1 MHFAMKPST
10 HPIPPMMF
18 RVATFLL
25 LIAFWSPAHA
35 AEKPQ
40 GPNVVI
46 FLADDQGWGDLS
58 FNGNTMLRTPHID
71 SIARSGA
78 SFDRFFVCPV
88 CSPTRAE
95 FFTGRYHPR
104 TGVSGVST
112 GQERLNLNERTL
124 ADAFKA
130 AGYAT
135 GAFGKWHNGSQWP
148 YHPNARGFD
157 EYYGFTSG
165 HWGEYF
171 DPPLDHNGHDV
182 RGSGYIADDFTTH
195 AIQFIETNRHRPFLC
210 YVPFNTPHSPWGVPK
225 EDWERFRGSEVSQR
239 GNAPAAEN
247 LDETR
252 CVLAMT
258 ENLDRNV
265 GRVLARLDQLGLT
278 TNTIVV
284 YFSDNGPNTA
294 RWNGG
299 MKGRKGT
306 TDEGGV
312 RSPLFIRW
320 PGKIPSG
327 SKLTGISGAID
338 LMPTLCALAS
348 VPRSTAL
355 PIDGLDL
362 SKQLLEGSG
371 ALPDRRI
378 FSHWNNN
385 VSVRTAKHRMDTK
398 GALFDM
404 EKDPNQKHDVSA
416 ENHAVAEE
424 LRTAMSD
431 WRRDVLGPARVQDAR
446 PLPVGY
452 REFPIT
458 PLPARDGVSHG
469 TVRRSATAPNSSYF
483 VNWTTKEDSITW
495 DIEVATAGVYDVVI
509 DYTCPIA
516 DAGSRVELRFGD
528 SAITGTVAP
537 GWDPPL
543 HTNQDTIPRPVGE
556 SRMKDFKALNF
567 GAITLKP
574 GRGPLTLKA
583 LEIPGTSVMDVRR
596 LKLTLR

>member
-1 MHFAMKPST
+1 MNT
-10 HPIPPMMF
+10 
-18 RVATFLL
+18 R
-25 LIAFWSPAHA
+25 LILVLIVLASCIANG
-35 AEKPQ
+35 AETQPRPR
-40 GPNVVI
+40 PNIVV
-46 FLADDQGWGDLS
+46 FLADDQGWGDLGI
-58 FNGNTMLRTPHID
+58 NGNTMLHTPHID

-78 SFDRFFVCPV
+78 TFDRFFVCPV

-112 GQERLNLNERTL
+112 GQERLNLTERTI

-171 DPPLDHNGHDV
+171 APPLDHNGRDV
-182 RGSGYIADDFTTH
+182 RGTGYIADDFTTH

-210 YVPFNTPHSPWGVPK
+210 YIPFNTPHSPWAAPK
-225 EDWERFRGSEVSQR
+225 EDWARFRDKEITQR
-239 GNAPAAEN
+239 GSAPQPEKD
-247 LDETR
+247 DETR

-284 YFSDNGPNTA
+284 YFSDNGPNTP
-294 RWNGG
+294 RWNDG

-306 TDEGGV
+306 TEEGGV
-312 RSPLFIRW
+312 RSPLFVRW

-327 SKLTGISGAID
+327 AKLTGISGAID

-362 SKQLLEGSG
+362 SKQLLAGSG
-371 ALPDRRI
+371 GLPDRRI

-385 VSVRTAKHRMDTK
+385 VSVRTAKYRMDTK

-404 EKDPNQKHDVSA
+404 EKDPDQKRDVA
-416 ENHAVAEE
+416 TENPAIAEE
-424 LRTAMSD
+424 LRTAMAD
-431 WRRDVLGPARVQDAR
+431 WRREVLGPVRAPDSR

-458 PLPARDGVSHG
+458 PLPARDGVPHG
-469 TVRRSATAPNSSYF
+469 TVRRSANAPNSSYF
-483 VNWTTKEDSITW
+483 VNWKTKEDSITW

-509 DYTCPIA
+509 DYTCPLA
-516 DAGSRVELRFGD
+516 DAGSKVELRLGD

-537 GWDPPL
+537 GWDPPI

-556 SRMKDFKALNF
+556 SRMKDFRPLAL
-567 GAITLKP
+567 GAITLAK
-574 GRGPLTLKA
+574 GRGQLTLRA
-583 LEIPGTSVMDVRR
+583 LEIPGNTVMEVRR
-596 LKLTLR
+596 VKLTLR

>member
-1 MHFAMKPST
+1 MHFALKPST
-10 HPIPPMMF
+10 HPIPAMMV

-25 LIAFWSPAHA
+25 LIAFRSPAPA

-40 GPNVVI
+40 GPNIVI
-46 FLADDQGWGDLS
+46 FLADDQGWGDLG

-71 SIARSGA
+71 SIGRSGA

-171 DPPLDHNGHDV
+171 DPPLDHNGNDV

-225 EDWERFRGSEVSQR
+225 EDWERFRASGVSQR

-299 MKGRKGT
+299 MKGKKGT

-320 PGKIPSG
+320 PGSIPSG

-338 LMPTLCALAS
+338 LMPTLCGLAS

-362 SKQLLEGSG
+362 SKQLLAGSG

-378 FSHWNNN
+378 FSYWNNN
-385 VSVRTAKHRMDTK
+385 VSVRTARHRMDTK

-404 EKDPNQKHDVSA
+404 EKDPNQKRDVAA
-416 ENHAVAEE
+416 ENHALAEE
-424 LRTAMSD
+424 LRTAMTAPSSVVAT
-431 WRRDVLGPARVQDAR
+431 RR
-446 PLPVGY
+446 
-452 REFPIT
+452 
-458 PLPARDGVSHG
+458 
-469 TVRRSATAPNSSYF
+469 RRATA
-483 VNWTTKEDSITW
+483 I
-495 DIEVATAGVYDVVI
+495 
-509 DYTCPIA
+509 
-516 DAGSRVELRFGD
+516 SR
-528 SAITGTVAP
+528 A
-537 GWDPPL
+537 
-543 HTNQDTIPRPVGE
+543 
-556 SRMKDFKALNF
+556 
-567 GAITLKP
+567 
-574 GRGPLTLKA
+574 
-583 LEIPGTSVMDVRR
+583 RR
-596 LKLTLR
+596 